1 MNREQFSELLPNV
14 QAKLLL
20 TKGDYITRM
29 EQEDQIMALYALGKR
44 LYQMTFNNYSYDKII
59 DINEISPEN
68 AMNIYFFNNA

>member
-29 EQEDQIMALYALGKR
+29 EQEDQKMALYALGKR